1 MGETSYH
8 DAVVMTSRK
17 TAGKRSSNDTSGLP
31 KGLIPTI
38 GLVGATAINLGAIVG
53 AGIYAVLGIVAGVAG
68 PALLLSIGIA
78 ALVAL
83 LTALSFSEVA
93 ARIPREG
100 SVYEFG
106 YELISPLAGFLAG
119 WMWILA
125 NVFAGAAVALTF
137 AHYIAPAL
145 PAIPAQA
152 IAAALTVVFTVLNL
166 LGVRHSSTV
175 NVILVAANLAVL
187 VVFIAFG
194 FTHLT
199 AGNFQ
204 PFVPA
209 PAGVLLGAYYIFFAY
224 SGFGRAATV
233 AEEIKDP
240 ERTVP
245 RAVLLS
251 ILISTGFYLSVGVAA
266 IGLAG
271 APLLAQS
278 ASPLADA
285 IRATG
290 FALVA
295 YIVSAGGLLATA
307 SVLLTSILGVSRVT
321 FAMARKGDLPHPLSV
336 VHPRY
341 RSPGLAVAITGG
353 LIVLLVLFVDLTRV
367 VAISTFA
374 LLFYY
379 GLTNIAALHLA
390 PRERR
395 YSNAIPALGVL
406 TCGGLLLVAL
416 IQSPFTWI
424 LGIIGLGAGV
434 LFYAAKSSTSEA

>member
-1 MGETSYH
+1 
-8 DAVVMTSRK
+8 MTSQSTTK
-17 TAGKRSSNDTSGLP
+17 EGKQNNTSHP
-31 KGLIPTI
+31 KGLTPAL
-38 GLVGATAINLGAIVG
+38 GLAGATAINLGAIVG
-53 AGIYAVLGIVAGVAG
+53 AGIYAVLGIIAGVAG

-93 ARIPREG
+93 AQIPREG

-106 YELISPLAGFLAG
+106 HELISPLAGFLAG
-119 WMWILA
+119 WMWMLA

-137 AHYIAPAL
+137 AHYVAPAL
-145 PAIPAQA
+145 PGVPVQG
-152 IAAALTVVFTVLNL
+152 IAVALTIVFTALNL
-166 LGVRHSSTV
+166 LGVRHSSTI
-175 NVILVAANLAVL
+175 NVILVATNLAVL
-187 VVFIAFG
+187 LVFMAFG

-199 AGNFQ
+199 AGNFK

-233 AEEIKDP
+233 AEEIKNP

-251 ILISTGFYLSVGVAA
+251 IIISTAFYLGVGIAA

-271 APLLAQS
+271 APTLAQS
-278 ASPLADA
+278 VSPLADA

-290 FALVA
+290 PSLIA
-295 YIVSAGGLLATA
+295 YIVSVGGLLATA
-307 SVLLTSILGVSRVT
+307 SVLLTSILGVSRVA
-321 FAMARKGDLPHPLSV
+321 FAMARRGDLPRPLSI

-341 RSPGLAVAITGG
+341 NSPTLAVLITGG
-353 LIVLLVLFVDLTRV
+353 AITLLTLFTDLTGV

-379 GLTNIAALHLA
+379 GLTNGAALRLTAHQ
-390 PRERR
+390 RE
-395 YSNAIPALGVL
+395 YPNVVPVLGML

-416 IQSPFTWI
+416 IESPVTWV
-424 LGIIGLGAGV
+424 LGLTSLGVGV
-434 LFYAAKSSTSEA
+434 LLYAVKKW